1 MKENSRGGKLLR
13 YPEPGP
19 GKWSQGERGRGG
31 EGGEGRGGRGGE
43 MRRGND
49 EGRVTEE
56 EYSEIHIGE

>member
-31 EGGEGRGGRGGE
+31 GGKRRERGGDEEGE
-43 MRRGND
+43 
-49 EGRVTEE
+49 
-56 EYSEIHIGE
+56 